1 MTSIENQIINLIISQ
16 DENDQVDF
24 KKEYYSKEKKYD
36 LIKDIV
42 SFANNIKPKDK
53 YIVFGVENST
63 WNVLG
68 IDRASLPDISEI
80 NNLLHSYVEPFIDV
94 ELGYLDYQGVTIGFI
109 RIPHHD
115 LNRPYVI
122 SKEYN
127 KNKCVFL
134 RKGEIYTRKGATNFI
149 AERSDLDC
157 IYHNKGTLDI
167 NLYTKEL
174 SFSNIRINGNS
185 YLTGQVRCIIQN
197 NTPKTIVIDS
207 IHIFVHCGSNLIEH
221 TVDFIDDQKN
231 VFIKMPES
239 LSQIPMQ
246 ISSGDS
252 LQKTV
257 YFEISEIA
265 AINLN
270 KKANEL
276 SDVSVSIE
284 IGDVLKRTY
293 QNDAETIRLNV
304 AEDLLKKWSH

>member
-94 ELGYLDYQGVTIGFI
+94 ELGYFDYQGVTIGFI

-127 KNKCVFL
+127 KNKGVFL

-221 TVDFIDDQKN
+221 TVDFIDDQKS

>member
-94 ELGYLDYQGVTIGFI
+94 EPGYLDYQGVTIGFI

-127 KNKCVFL
+127 KNKGVFL

-221 TVDFIDDQKN
+221 TVDFIDDQKS

>member
-1 MTSIENQIINLIISQ
+1 M
-16 DENDQVDF
+16 
-24 KKEYYSKEKKYD
+24 
-36 LIKDIV
+36 
-42 SFANNIKPKDK
+42 
-53 YIVFGVENST
+53 
-63 WNVLG
+63 
-68 IDRASLPDISEI
+68 
-80 NNLLHSYVEPFIDV
+80 
-94 ELGYLDYQGVTIGFI
+94 
-109 RIPHHD
+109 
-115 LNRPYVI
+115 
-122 SKEYN
+122 
-127 KNKCVFL
+127 

-157 IYHNKGTLDI
+157 IYHNKGTVDI

-221 TVDFIDDQKN
+221 TVDFIDDQKS

>member
-127 KNKCVFL
+127 KNKGVFL
-134 RKGEIYTRKGATNFI
+134 RRGEIYTRKGATNFI

-167 NLYTKEL
+167 NLYTKDL

-221 TVDFIDDQKN
+221 TVDFIDDQKS

>member
-127 KNKCVFL
+127 KNKGVFL

-157 IYHNKGTLDI
+157 ISHNKGTLDI

-221 TVDFIDDQKN
+221 TVDFIDDQKS

>member
-1 MTSIENQIINLIISQ
+1 MTLIENQIINLIISQ

-94 ELGYLDYQGVTIGFI
+94 ELGYLDYQGTTIGFI

-127 KNKCVFL
+127 KNKGVFL

-174 SFSNIRINGNS
+174 AFSNIRINGNS

-207 IHIFVHCGSNLIEH
+207 IHVFVHCGSNLIEH
-221 TVDFIDDQKN
+221 TVDFIDDQKS

>member
-1 MTSIENQIINLIISQ
+1 M
-16 DENDQVDF
+16 
-24 KKEYYSKEKKYD
+24 
-36 LIKDIV
+36 
-42 SFANNIKPKDK
+42 
-53 YIVFGVENST
+53 
-63 WNVLG
+63 
-68 IDRASLPDISEI
+68 
-80 NNLLHSYVEPFIDV
+80 
-94 ELGYLDYQGVTIGFI
+94 
-109 RIPHHD
+109 
-115 LNRPYVI
+115 
-122 SKEYN
+122 
-127 KNKCVFL
+127 

-221 TVDFIDDQKN
+221 TVEFIDDQKS

-293 QNDAETIRLNV
+293 QNDAETITKEMESLTWKTPRK
-304 AEDLLKKWSH
+304 EKRI

>member
-1 MTSIENQIINLIISQ
+1 MTSIENQIINLILSQ

-24 KKEYYSKEKKYD
+24 KKEYYFKEKKYD

-80 NNLLHSYVEPFIDV
+80 NNLLHTYVEPFIDV

-127 KNKCVFL
+127 KNKGVFL
-134 RKGEIYTRKGATNFI
+134 RKGEIYIRKSATNFI

-293 QNDAETIRLNV
+293 QNDVETIRLNV
-304 AEDLLKKWSH
+304 AEDLLKKWGH

>member
-127 KNKCVFL
+127 KNKGVFL

-221 TVDFIDDQKN
+221 TVDFIDDQKS

-239 LSQIPMQ
+239 LSQIPTQ

>member
-36 LIKDIV
+36 LITDIV

-63 WNVLG
+63 CNVLG
-68 IDRASLPDISEI
+68 IDRDSLPDISEI

-127 KNKCVFL
+127 KNKGVFL

-221 TVDFIDDQKN
+221 TVEFIDDQKS

>member
-42 SFANNIKPKDK
+42 SFTNNIKPKDK

-68 IDRASLPDISEI
+68 IDRASLPDVSEI

-127 KNKCVFL
+127 KNKGVFL

-157 IYHNKGTLDI
+157 IYHNKGTVDI

-221 TVDFIDDQKN
+221 TVDFIDDQKS

>member
-94 ELGYLDYQGVTIGFI
+94 ELGYLDYQEVTIGFI

-127 KNKCVFL
+127 KNKGVFL

-207 IHIFVHCGSNLIEH
+207 IHIFVHCGNNLIEH
-221 TVDFIDDQKN
+221 TVDFIDDQKS

>member
-127 KNKCVFL
+127 KNKGVFL

-221 TVDFIDDQKN
+221 TVDFIDDQKS
-231 VFIKMPES
+231 VFIKIPES

>member
-16 DENDQVDF
+16 DENDQVNF

-127 KNKCVFL
+127 KNKGVFL

-221 TVDFIDDQKN
+221 TVEFIDDQKS

>member
-1 MTSIENQIINLIISQ
+1 M
-16 DENDQVDF
+16 
-24 KKEYYSKEKKYD
+24 
-36 LIKDIV
+36 
-42 SFANNIKPKDK
+42 
-53 YIVFGVENST
+53 
-63 WNVLG
+63 
-68 IDRASLPDISEI
+68 
-80 NNLLHSYVEPFIDV
+80 
-94 ELGYLDYQGVTIGFI
+94 
-109 RIPHHD
+109 
-115 LNRPYVI
+115 
-122 SKEYN
+122 
-127 KNKCVFL
+127 
-134 RKGEIYTRKGATNFI
+134 
-149 AERSDLDC
+149 
-157 IYHNKGTLDI
+157 
-167 NLYTKEL
+167 
-174 SFSNIRINGNS
+174 
-185 YLTGQVRCIIQN
+185 
-197 NTPKTIVIDS
+197 IDS

-221 TVDFIDDQKN
+221 TVDFIDDQKS

>member
-94 ELGYLDYQGVTIGFI
+94 ELGYFDYQGVTIGFI

-127 KNKCVFL
+127 KNKGVFL

-197 NTPKTIVIDS
+197 NTSKTIVIDS

-221 TVDFIDDQKN
+221 TVDFIDDQKS

>member
-127 KNKCVFL
+127 KNKGVFL

-174 SFSNIRINGNS
+174 SISNIRINGNS

-221 TVDFIDDQKN
+221 TVDFIDDQKS

>member
-115 LNRPYVI
+115 LNRLYVI

-127 KNKCVFL
+127 KNKGVFL

-221 TVDFIDDQKN
+221 TVEFIDDQKS

>member
-127 KNKCVFL
+127 KNKGVFL

-221 TVDFIDDQKN
+221 TIDFIDDQKS

-284 IGDVLKRTY
+284 IGDVLKQTY

>member
-127 KNKCVFL
+127 KNKGVFL

-174 SFSNIRINGNS
+174 SFGNILINGNS

-221 TVDFIDDQKN
+221 TVNFIDDQKN

>member
-127 KNKCVFL
+127 KNKGVFL

-167 NLYTKEL
+167 TLYTKEL

-221 TVDFIDDQKN
+221 TVDFIDDQKS